1 MRASRRLW
9 REAGGRIGRHTH
21 ARFMAEAMTV
31 MGVGEMRRN
40 REGVA

>member
-1 MRASRRLW
+1 MRVSRRLW

-21 ARFMAEAMTV
+21 ARFMAEAMALT
-31 MGVGEMRRN
+31 GVGEMRCN